1 MLHNNNNNK
10 NIILIDSTLR
20 DGEQAPGVSFS
31 REEKFE
37 IAMMLADA
45 GIDEIEAGIPAMG
58 DDEVHFLK
66 KLSSSGCRSRIIA
79 WCRANMTDLELA
91 AESGVSDVHI
101 SFPVSDRHLKIQGKS
116 RAWAIDNLSIIAGK
130 ASEMFDRVYVGA
142 QDATRCDFG
151 FLQTFVE
158 EAEKSRVSRVRIAD
172 TVGFSSPSEIYEM
185 IRSLVSVLSSTIIE
199 FHGHNDFGMATANAV
214 SAIEAGAAAVS
225 ATVCGIGERAGNTP
239 LEEIALWLVLKKPGA
254 TTMKTEALK
263 KICEKV
269 SEASGIPIPVNKA
282 VVGEK
287 AFVHESGI
295 HVHGQIIDFLAY
307 QAFNPELVGSSESFI
322 IGKHS
327 GRASIKKV
335 LESMGINV
343 SDLEA
348 ARILKSVRKHFEA
361 RIKNTLSEKDLISL
375 VENCS
380 INVNRRPAS

>member
-1 MLHNNNNNK
+1 MLLNNK
-10 NIILIDSTLR
+10 ITIIDSTLR

-58 DDEVHFLK
+58 DDEVAFLN
-66 KLSSSGCRSRIIA
+66 KLSSSDIKSRIIA
-79 WCRANMTDLELA
+79 WCRADMRDLELA
-91 AESGVSDVHI
+91 AKSGVSDVHI
-101 SFPVSDRHLKIQGKS
+101 SFPVSDRHLIIQGKS
-116 RAWAIDNLSIIAGK
+116 RAWALENLGKLAGK
-130 ASEMFDRVYVGA
+130 ALAMFDRVYVGA
-142 QDATRCDFG
+142 QDATRCDFD
-151 FLQTFVE
+151 FLKAFVI
-158 EAEKSRVSRVRIAD
+158 EAEKNRISRVRIAD
-172 TVGFSSPSEIYEM
+172 TVGFSSPSEIHEM
-185 IRSLVSVLSSTIIE
+185 INGLVSELSSTVIE

-214 SAIEAGAAAVS
+214 SAIEAGATAVS

-239 LEEIALWLVLKKPGA
+239 LEEIALWLTLKKPGS
-254 TTMKTEALK
+254 TSMKTEALK

-307 QAFNPELVGSSESFI
+307 QAFNPEMVGSSESFI

-327 GRASIKKV
+327 GRSSIKRV
-335 LESMGINV
+335 LASMGIYV

-348 ARILKSVRKHFEA
+348 ARILKSVRKHFET
-361 RIKNTLSEKDLISL
+361 RIKNTLSEKDLLSL
-375 VENCS
+375 VENFA
-380 INVNRRPAS
+380 NH